1 MIKVLY
7 GLLSVALLLLISPAG
22 NVRSELKGETY
33 MAASTATMNVSSS
46 AFSAEGAIP
55 TKHTCEG
62 ADISPPLTW
71 SGAPGGAQS
80 FALIVDDP
88 DAPVGT
94 WVHWV
99 LYDLPAN
106 TKDLAENVAKQ
117 EQLPNGARQGRNDFR
132 KIGYGGPCPPPGK
145 PHRYF
150 FKLYA
155 LDKKLDLKAGVTKAD
170 VESAMQGHILA
181 QGQLM
186 GRFGR

>member
-1 MIKVLY
+1 MIKVFY
-7 GLLSVALLLLISPAG
+7 GLSVALLLLISPAG

-62 ADISPPLTW
+62 ADISPPLTC

-80 FALIVDDP
+80 FPLIVDDP

-117 EQLPNGARQGRNDFR
+117 EQLPNG
-132 KIGYGGPCPPPGK
+132 
-145 PHRYF
+145 
-150 FKLYA
+150 
-155 LDKKLDLKAGVTKAD
+155 
-170 VESAMQGHILA
+170 
-181 QGQLM
+181 
-186 GRFGR
+186 